1 MSTDTLF
8 VILLMLTV
16 SSVWA
21 LLAIPKL
28 RARLP
33 TIYLIARSWWWM
45 LAALGSCYLIAKTNS
60 SSHRFDSHYPYQWLL
75 VGFFVLIGLRGSYEI
90 SRLWRSESKSR
101 LISKLQARGLQ
112 PNALALPI
120 SQKQLIAADSANIR
134 SNSPSGSH
142 TINDPPTGHNTPPYI
157 YLNLLDGL
165 FSGAFI
171 LLIVSLVF
179 LQQLTWH
186 RSQYGVLLF
195 VLFAS
200 QFNDIAQYLCSKL
213 FKGRLFKR
221 GLAPRISPNKSI
233 EGAFFGSL
241 LAALLASFLGVW
253 LTPFAWWICLL
264 SAYGLAVSGIAG
276 DLLESAFKRQHGVK
290 DTGTMLAGHGGVLD
304 RVDSLLIGVP
314 IFTVAYWLLG

>member
-1 MSTDTLF
+1 MATDTLF

-16 SSVWA
+16 SLTWG
-21 LLAIPKL
+21 LLALPKL

-33 TIYLIARSWWWM
+33 IIYLIARSWWWM
-45 LAALGSCYLIAKTNS
+45 LAALCSCYLIAKMKDG
-60 SSHRFDSHYPYQWLL
+60 SHLFDISYPYQWLL
-75 VGFFVLIGLRGSYEI
+75 VAFFVLIGLRGSYEI
-90 SRLWRSESKSR
+90 SRLWRSESKAR

-112 PNALALPI
+112 AKTLALPI
-120 SQKQLIAADSANIR
+120 SQSQLLKSS
-134 SNSPSGSH
+134 SN
-142 TINDPPTGHNTPPYI
+142 PPFPDNHSLNTSNNSNVQPYI
-157 YLNLLDGL
+157 YLNLLDG
-165 FSGAFI
+165 FFGGAFI

-186 RSQYGVLLF
+186 REQYGVLLF

-213 FKGRLFKR
+213 FKGKFFKR

-233 EGAFFGSL
+233 EGALFGSL
-241 LAALLASFLGVW
+241 FAALLATLLGIW
-253 LTPFAWWICLL
+253 LTPFSAWVCFI
-264 SAYGLAVSGIAG
+264 SAYALAVSGIAG

-304 RVDSLLIGVP
+304 RIDSLLIGVP
-314 IFTVAYWLLG
+314 LFTLAYWLLG